1 MLILGVILE
10 IKKRKEWEKRSK
22 QNRII
27 NLAEKLFNDNGYETT
42 TMDIIAKHAGYSKR
56 NLYQY
61 FEDKNDL
68 FNAVILKAVNQL
80 NEELNNIC
88 QKNIGGL
95 QKVVAISNTFF
106 TFFINHRKSFNN
118 IIFFD
123 ITYED
128 NYPKDDSKELQSSF
142 GIEVESIHQENLD
155 LLLKAIELGKKD
167 GTIISKFTPK
177 QLQLIIWGQNMGII
191 HSISRRYDQ
200 LESEYSCTP
209 QQVFANYLKMINNCL
224 QCDISSFPE
233 IVPHA
238 L

>member
-1 MLILGVILE
+1 ME
-10 IKKRKEWEKRSK
+10 IKNRKEWEKRSK
-22 QNRII
+22 QNRIV
-27 NLAEKLFNDNGYETT
+27 NLAEELFNNNGYEATT
-42 TMDIIAKHAGYSKR
+42 LDIIAKHAGYSKR

-61 FEDKNDL
+61 FADKNDL
-68 FNAVILKAVNQL
+68 FNAVILKAVNHL

-88 QKNIGGL
+88 QKDFTGL

-128 NYPKDDSKELQSSF
+128 YNSKNNPEVPQSSF
-142 GIEVESIHQENLD
+142 GIEAESIHQENLD

-191 HSISRRYDQ
+191 HSISRRYDH
-200 LESEYSCTP
+200 LESEYCCTP

-224 QCDISSFPE
+224 QCDISASPE
-233 IVPHA
+233 VVPQA
-238 L
+238 

>member
-1 MLILGVILE
+1 ME

-27 NLAEKLFNDNGYETT
+27 DLAEELFNENGYEATT
-42 TMDIIAKHAGYSKR
+42 LDIIANNVGYSKR

-61 FEDKNDL
+61 FTDKNDL
-68 FNAVILKAVNQL
+68 FNAVILKEVNKL
-80 NEELNNIC
+80 NKELTSIC
-88 QKNIGGL
+88 VKDITGL

-106 TFFINHRKSFNN
+106 TFFIHHRKSFNN

-123 ITYED
+123 ITYEE
-128 NYPKDDSKELQSSF
+128 NKPKNDSEESQSSF
-142 GIEVESIHQENLD
+142 GIEAESIHQENLD

-167 GTIISKFTPK
+167 GSIISKFTPK

-191 HSISRRYDQ
+191 HSISRRYDH
-200 LESEYSCTP
+200 LESEYCCTP

-224 QCDISSFPE
+224 QCDISSSPE
-233 IVPHA
+233 VILHT
-238 L
+238 

>member
-1 MLILGVILE
+1 ME

-27 NLAEKLFNDNGYETT
+27 NLAEELFNDNGYEATT
-42 TMDIIAKHAGYSKR
+42 LDIIAKHAGYSKR

-61 FEDKNDL
+61 FADKNDL

-80 NEELNNIC
+80 NEELNSIC
-88 QKNIGGL
+88 QKNITGL

-123 ITYED
+123 ITYE
-128 NYPKDDSKELQSSF
+128 NYNPKDNPEEPQSSF
-142 GIEVESIHQENLD
+142 GIEAESIHQENLD

-191 HSISRRYDQ
+191 HSISRRYDH
-200 LESEYSCTP
+200 LESEYCCTP
-209 QQVFANYLKMINNCL
+209 QQVFANYLKMIYNCL
-224 QCDISSFPE
+224 QCDISSSPE
-233 IVPHA
+233 VIPHT
-238 L
+238 